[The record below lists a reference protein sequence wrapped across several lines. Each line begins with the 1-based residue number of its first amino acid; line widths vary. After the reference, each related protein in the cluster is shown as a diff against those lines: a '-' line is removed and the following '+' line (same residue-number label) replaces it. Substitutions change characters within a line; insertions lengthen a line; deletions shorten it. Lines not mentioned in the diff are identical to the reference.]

1 MSDARAEILSRIR
14 TALSDVPDPERAVDV
29 PVERGYRRETDLS
42 PVDRFEERLHDYSAS
57 VRRVEADGVAGA
69 VLEGCREMA
78 VRRAAVPRDLPLHW
92 RPDEIQLLED
102 HDLSAREL
110 DELDGAIT
118 GCAAAI
124 AETGTLILDGQGV
137 SGRRAITLIP
147 DHHICI
153 VEAHQIAG
161 LVPEAIA
168 RVSGSVS
175 DQRLPITLVS
185 GPSATSDIEL
195 SRVEGVH
202 GPRHLLVLIADG

>member
-1 MSDARAEILSRIR
+1 
-14 TALSDVPDPERAVDV
+14 VPDPERPVDV

-92 RPDEIQLLED
+92 RPEEIQLLED
-102 HDLSAREL
+102 QDLSAREL
-110 DELDGAIT
+110 DELDGVIT

-137 SGRRAITLIP
+137 SGRR
-147 DHHICI
+147 
-153 VEAHQIAG
+153 
-161 LVPEAIA
+161 
-168 RVSGSVS
+168 R
-175 DQRLPITLVS
+175 
-185 GPSATSDIEL
+185 
-195 SRVEGVH
+195 SR
-202 GPRHLLVLIADG
+202 